1 VLIKSIVNVAFDVP
15 VISNGFCLLCVKSVV
30 SVSIS
35 LNDFGLYMIMYF
47 VILFH
52 AQSNIN
58 GDLNVTLFAVML
70 STSIV
75 SVIYQNSIF
84 AHKLLIISISQ
95 LAAFVNQKKSTAIDN
110 QIIRC
115 FFIIVVCV
123 KYLNININ
131 KY

>member
-1 VLIKSIVNVAFDVP
+1 MNVAFDMP
-15 VISNGFCLLCVKSVV
+15 VISNCFCLLCAKSVV

-58 GDLNVTLFAVML
+58 GDLNVTLLAVIL
-70 STSIV
+70 STAIV

-95 LAAFVNQKKSTAIDN
+95 LVAFVNQKKSTRIDN

-115 FFIIVVCV
+115 FFVIVVCM
-123 KYLNININ
+123 NI
-131 KY
+131 